1 MVKKIA
7 LAEDDPHVRQL
18 IAAAVEELGYACFQ
32 CSSGTKALHC
42 IQDNPD
48 IALLITDMVM
58 PELNGEDLIKI
69 LRCRHDSR
77 DLPIIIISA
86 LTKYEEIAYL
96 LDLGASRFL
105 TKPIDLAELQEC
117 LRSLVRSPH
126 VLYGS

>member
-7 LAEDDPHVRQL
+7 LAEDDHHIRQL
-18 IAAAVEELGYACFQ
+18 IAAAVEDLGYVCFQ

-48 IALLITDMVM
+48 ISLLITDMVM

-69 LRCRHDSR
+69 LRCREYTR

-86 LTKYEEIAYL
+86 ITKYDEIAYL

-105 TKPIDLAELQEC
+105 TKPIDFTELEDC
-117 LRSLVRSPH
+117 LKSLVKP
-126 VLYGS
+126 

>member
-7 LAEDDPHVRQL
+7 LAEDDPHVRHL

-96 LDLGASRFL
+96 LDLGASRFM
-105 TKPIDLAELQEC
+105 TKPIDLGELQDC
-117 LRSLVRSPH
+117 LRSLIKTPLIRFRA
-126 VLYGS
+126 